1 MMKNRFKQYSDST
14 LKSFSKDELI
24 KYIRL
29 LQENLQILAI
39 REKRVAEVNKKA
51 FEYISDEKQKEILKE
66 LSQKWEDDEKEYLK
80 KKSTLWKS
88 TTKQKQ

>member
-1 MMKNRFKQYSDST
+1 MKNKFKQYSDST

-39 REKRVAEVNKKA
+39 REERIAEVNEKV

-66 LSQKWEDDEKEYLK
+66 LSQKWEEEENDEQRTNLR
-80 KKSTLWKS
+80 
-88 TTKQKQ
+88 

>member
-29 LQENLQILAI
+29 LQENLQTLAI
-39 REKRVAEVNKKA
+39 QTERVVEVNKKA

-66 LSQKWEDDEKEYLK
+66 LSQKWEDDEKHE
-80 KKSTLWKS
+80 
-88 TTKQKQ
+88 

>member
-29 LQENLQILAI
+29 LQENLQTLAI
-39 REKRVAEVNKKA
+39 QTERVVEVNKKA
-51 FEYISDEKQKEILKE
+51 FEYVSDEKQKEILEE
-66 LSQKWEDDEKEYLK
+66 LSQKWEDDEKHE
-80 KKSTLWKS
+80 
-88 TTKQKQ
+88 